1 MKWFILI
8 LIALLLMYMLEY
20 NRLIKSE
27 ANLSN
32 RLDKQKKYNK
42 ELIRQ
47 VAELTRSLNE

>member
-8 LIALLLMYMLEY
+8 LIAILLMYMFEY

-32 RLDKQKKYNK
+32 RLDKQKRYNK
-42 ELIRQ
+42 ELVIQ
-47 VAELTRSLNE
+47 IAELTRRLNE

>member
-1 MKWFILI
+1 MKWFIII

-32 RLDKQKKYNK
+32 RLHKQKEYNK
-42 ELIRQ
+42 DLIEQ
-47 VAELTRSLNE
+47 IATLTRRLNE